1 MMLLPVT
8 HAIREKLTLTG
19 ALINVKVFFFFS
31 LRYCRAARLFDKVPD
46 DLCNSNDANETV
58 STSNMSPDETRV
70 TQVSSKANVTSE
82 LS

>member
-19 ALINVKVFFFFS
+19 ALINVKVFFFFFRYDIAG
-31 LRYCRAARLFDKVPD
+31 LRDCSIRPQMIYA
-46 DLCNSNDANETV
+46 
-58 STSNMSPDETRV
+58 DETRV